1 MATREKTGGREA
13 GTPNRLT
20 KELRTVLKEI
30 IFQEISSLP
39 DRLEKLEPKDR
50 LELFTKLLPYVMPK
64 VEAVNSGLD
73 EPWTPDFG

>member
-50 LELFTKLLPYVMPK
+50 LELFIKILPFVLPK
-64 VEAVNSGLD
+64 VEAVNSDLD